1 MLRNLLINDVFGKSV
16 SIYGSRVVQKEHIFL
31 MQIQTQKEEN
41 INKMS
46 SNMEEEALSNCVQQ
60 YKVLYDKSH
69 KDLHRKDI
77 KKNAWNTVAEEVG
90 LEDGAE
96 AEKEF
101 TKLREKC
108 SRYKRDL
115 KKKDVSGTYSAAVQ
129 KAKKKREEL
138 NYLSWLD
145 IYTQPPKSKIN
156 IEGKLAVS
164 QIASQVSK
172 MMTVIK
178 TPKISAKLTLMQMVT
193 NLKQVP

>member
-31 MQIQTQKEEN
+31 MQIRTQKEEN

-115 KKKDVSGTYSAAVQ
+115 KKKDVSGTYSAAAQ